1 MISVLMRSHND
12 ILYIRQTVEALLA
25 QEVNDSVE
33 IISCD
38 DHSTDGTAEY
48 LAGVDKIRRISPPE
62 GKYVPGKTL
71 NYMVSKPMESISFST
86 MGMPYRKTKNI

>member
-12 ILYIRQTVEALLA
+12 MKFVRQTVEALLSQKTEEA
-25 QEVNDSVE
+25 VE

-48 LAGVDKIRRISPPE
+48 LASGLHKIIH
-62 GKYVPGKTL
+62 
-71 NYMVSKPMESISFST
+71 
-86 MGMPYRKTKNI
+86 

>member
-12 ILYIRQTVEALLA
+12 IKYIRQTVEALLA
-25 QEVNDSVE
+25 QDVDESVE

-48 LAGVDKIRRISPPE
+48 LASVPELRHILPFRRVNMPEFRHRGCVRLFRKQNKSIRLYI
-62 GKYVPGKTL
+62 
-71 NYMVSKPMESISFST
+71 
-86 MGMPYRKTKNI
+86 

>member
-12 ILYIRQTVEALLA
+12 IAYIRQTVEALLN
-25 QEVNDSVE
+25 QEIDDTLE

-48 LAGVDKIRRISPPE
+48 LAGIPCIL
-62 GKYVPGKTL
+62 YPGH
-71 NYMVSKPMESISFST
+71 
-86 MGMPYRKTKNI
+86 